1 MRWAGSCATEC
12 GAHVNFV
19 CALSWTGDRVGR
31 AGEGRE
37 EQMLS
42 TSEDTLILGPNVRF
56 QGKDSSRPSLG
67 PPPSLSYPHQLRE
80 PLGLLSTRSQTRG

>member
-1 MRWAGSCATEC
+1 M
-12 GAHVNFV
+12 
-19 CALSWTGDRVGR
+19 GR

-37 EQMLS
+37 EQLLS

-67 PPPSLSYPHQLRE
+67 PHPSLSYPHQLRE
-80 PLGLLSTRSQTRG
+80 LLGLLSTRSQTRGGKEQERGKTSSRKAQEWIWW